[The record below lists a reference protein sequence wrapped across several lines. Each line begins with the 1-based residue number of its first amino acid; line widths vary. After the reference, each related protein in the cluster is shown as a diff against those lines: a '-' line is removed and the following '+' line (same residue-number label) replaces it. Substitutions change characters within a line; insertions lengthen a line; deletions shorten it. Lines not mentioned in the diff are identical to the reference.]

1 MSFFGFDPLGPSA
14 HNSSAPGFAQP
25 NDAFAGLSGQHG
37 DDEDAIDFEDTYDGL
52 LDDAADADNAITFGN
67 NSVEKDGSKT
77 VGGEKLS
84 DAEKKQLNYSEN
96 TAKFTN
102 DMREE
107 HLRFNQP
114 QPTARA
120 SVSQHQSQPAAA
132 LGQSYAQQPYVQQP
146 YAHQSYGQSYFAEPV
161 PIRTGYEKYRES
173 EPLPDLHVDQSIWGI
188 GPSKAAAAPKPAP
201 QPALS
206 SSVGRKMMSLE
217 EVEAAMHA
225 QSKPSTQ
232 PAISELAAHQHTP
245 SYSSA
250 QHASPLPQHSHAQPV
265 AILQRPQA
273 SQAMVTPAP
282 AAKLPVPPGQ
292 HDQHNN
298 FQRQPVPQVQPMQI
312 LQNPNRLSTDV
323 SRAAVDQEYS
333 QLPSVVPTLAQ
344 MRDHSQTAH
353 MSEEE
358 MAAHLDRA
366 AKSAKREHEERLLF
380 RYRELMTALDKR
392 FIARIQLHQ
401 LVSATGDPI
410 EQGSDA
416 SLSEDFYYQVYSHI
430 RAGQHRDPRQP
441 LSNFAQTYLLQTG
454 DRHGNMRRHG
464 RPAENH
470 IQRMEQQ
477 VQRAVEAAKNKPKN
491 PQLVIAGSLGKI
503 SFSNAKTPKPL
514 LNIKRNVENEA
525 HLRRAGSERKSP
537 ASSLDRRTILRNAEK
552 VYVTLMQIEDHVR
565 LMPPPL
571 TTHADQA
578 LQEKHREWK
587 TALESLNARLWEE
600 LKVHEPIGV
609 IVPHPFIAF
618 LSCDKGKKAIPRIFL
633 HLSFEQ
639 RTTIMTMIVYHLD
652 QLDVMKGAAESDD
665 QTVLNPTMWEKIDL
679 FMSTVMPSLM
689 GFFNDTGLDIVDGM
703 LNLIATNLNV
713 VAIAQTRVGVSLL
726 TMIFSRAEHMKQN
739 GDGTP
744 EQWEKWDQTYE
755 TLFSRLEVSLPYMF
769 PGNIDSG
776 SDVLAWQLLATLGL
790 CARNEYETR
799 LVVAARDRVN
809 ATVALAKTLPPT
821 EARER
826 LSGVALFLR
835 SLHLRVE
842 DLM

>member
-1 MSFFGFDPLGPSA
+1 MDFFGFDPSGRNT
-14 HNSSAPGFAQP
+14 HNSAAPGFTQP
-25 NDAFAGLSGQHG
+25 YDPFAALSGQHG
-37 DDEDAIDFEDTYDGL
+37 DGENALDFEDTYDGL
-52 LDDAADADNAITFGN
+52 DDTDDAHNDQTFG
-67 NSVEKDGSKT
+67 SGAIGEDGSTT
-77 VGGEKLS
+77 VGGKKLS
-84 DAEKKQLNYSEN
+84 TAELDKLDYIKG
-96 TAKFTN
+96 TAKLANT
-102 DMREE
+102 MEE
-107 HLRFNQP
+107 ENFHFNRL

-132 LGQSYAQQPYVQQP
+132 LSQSYSQQPYAQQPYAQ
-146 YAHQSYGQSYFAEPV
+146 QSYGQSYYAEPV
-161 PIRTGYEKYRES
+161 PIRTGYEKYNEP

-201 QPALS
+201 QPVLS

-217 EVEAAMHA
+217 EVEAAMRA
-225 QSKPSTQ
+225 QAKPSPQ
-232 PAISELAAHQHTP
+232 PVISELAAHQHAPGYPT
-245 SYSSA
+245 A
-250 QHASPLPQHSHAQPV
+250 QHASPLPQHGHAQPV

-273 SQAMVTPAP
+273 SQAKVTPTP

-298 FQRQPVPQVQPMQI
+298 FQRQAVPPVQPMQI
-312 LQNPNRLSTDV
+312 LQNPNRLSTDAT
-323 SRAAVDQEYS
+323 RAAVDQEHFQS
-333 QLPSVVPTLAQ
+333 PSVASKLAQ
-344 MRDHSQTAH
+344 MSAHPQLDH

-358 MAAHLDRA
+358 KAAYLDQETKR
-366 AKSAKREHEERLLF
+366 AKRNHKIWLLSKDNGV
-380 RYRELMTALDKR
+380 MTPQDKN
-392 FIARIQLHQ
+392 FITRIQLQQ
-401 LVSATGDPI
+401 LVSATGNPA
-410 EQGSDA
+410 EQSSDA

-430 RAGQHRDPRQP
+430 RAGQHQDPRQP
-441 LSNFAQTYLLQTG
+441 LSNFAQTYLFQTG
-454 DRHGNMRRHG
+454 GRHGNMRRHG

-514 LNIKRNVENEA
+514 LNIKRTAENEA
-525 HLRRAGSERKSP
+525 HHHRAGSERKSP
-537 ASSLDRRTILRNAEK
+537 ASSLDRKTILRNAEK

-571 TTHADQA
+571 TDQADQA
-578 LQEKHREWK
+578 LQEKHREWA
-587 TALESLNARLWEE
+587 TALEPLNARLWQE

-618 LSCDKGKKAIPRIFL
+618 LSCAKGKKAIPRIFP

-639 RTTIMTMIVYHLD
+639 RTTIMTMIIYHLD
-652 QLDVMKGAAESDD
+652 QLDVVKGAAVSDD
-665 QTVLNPTMWEKIDL
+665 ETVLDPRMWENIDL

-689 GFFNDTGLDIVDGM
+689 QFFNNTGIDIVDGV

-713 VAIAQTRVGVSLL
+713 DAIAKTRVGVSML
-726 TMIFSRAEHMKQN
+726 TLILSRAVLLKQN

-769 PGNIDSG
+769 PGSIDSG
-776 SDVLAWQLLATLGL
+776 SDVYVWQLLAALGL
-790 CARNEYETR
+790 GASNDQQTR
-799 LVVAARDRVN
+799 LVLAVKDRVIG
-809 ATVALAKTLPPT
+809 TITLAKTLPPT
-821 EARER
+821 TATER
-826 LSGVALFLR
+826 LSSVNLFLH
-835 SLHLRVE
+835 SIGL
-842 DLM
+842 DADMLMG

>member
-14 HNSSAPGFAQP
+14 HNSSAPGFGQP
-25 NDAFAGLSGQHG
+25 YDSFAGLSGQHG
-37 DDEDAIDFEDTYDGL
+37 DGEDAIDFEDTYDGL
-52 LDDAADADNAITFGN
+52 LDDTADADNDVTFGD
-67 NSVEKDGSKT
+67 NSVGEDGSKT
-77 VGGEKLS
+77 VGGENLS
-84 DAEKKQLNYSEN
+84 EAERKQLNYSEW
-96 TAKFTN
+96 TAGRAN
-102 DMREE
+102 EIEEE
-107 HLRFNQP
+107 HLRFNRS

-132 LGQSYAQQPYVQQP
+132 LGQSYAQQSYVQQP
-146 YAHQSYGQSYFAEPV
+146 YAQQSYGQSYYAEPV
-161 PIRTGYEKYRES
+161 PIRTGYEKYREP

-217 EVEAAMHA
+217 EVEADMRA

-232 PAISELAAHQHTP
+232 PVISELAAHQHTP
-245 SYSSA
+245 SYSPV
-250 QHASPLPQHSHAQPV
+250 QHASPLPQHGHAQPV

-273 SQAMVTPAP
+273 SQAKVTPTP

-298 FQRQPVPQVQPMQI
+298 FQRQPVPPVQPMQI

-333 QLPSVVPTLAQ
+333 QPPSLASTLAQ
-344 MRDHSQTAH
+344 MRDHPQTAH

-358 MAAHLDRA
+358 KAAYLDRVT
-366 AKSAKREHEERLLF
+366 KNAKREHKILLLSKYERV
-380 RYRELMTALDKR
+380 MTDTDKK
-392 FIARIQLHQ
+392 FISRIQLQQ

-410 EQGSDA
+410 EQSSDA
-416 SLSEDFYYQVYSHI
+416 SLSGDFYYQVYSHI
-430 RAGQHRDPRQP
+430 RAGQHRDPHQP
-441 LSNFAQTYLLQTG
+441 LSNFAQTYLFQTG
-454 DRHGNMRRHG
+454 GRHGNMRRHG

-514 LNIKRNVENEA
+514 LNIKRNAENEA
-525 HLRRAGSERKSP
+525 HHRRAGSERKSP
-537 ASSLDRRTILRNAEK
+537 ASSLDRRTILHNAEK

-565 LMPPPL
+565 RMPPPL
-571 TTHADQA
+571 TNHADQA
-578 LQEKHREWK
+578 LQGKHREWN

-618 LSCDKGKKAIPRIFL
+618 LSCDKGKKAIPRIFP

-652 QLDVMKGAAESDD
+652 QLDVVRGAAVSDD
-665 QTVLNPTMWEKIDL
+665 EIVLNKTMWENIDL

-689 GFFNDTGLDIVDGM
+689 QFINNTGLDIVEGM
-703 LNLIATNLNV
+703 LNLIATNLNLD
-713 VAIAQTRVGVSLL
+713 AIAKTRVGVSML
-726 TMIFSRAEHMKQN
+726 TLIFSRAESMKQN

-744 EQWEKWDQTYE
+744 VQWEKW
-755 TLFSRLEVSLPYMF
+755 
-769 PGNIDSG
+769 
-776 SDVLAWQLLATLGL
+776 
-790 CARNEYETR
+790 
-799 LVVAARDRVN
+799 
-809 ATVALAKTLPPT
+809 
-821 EARER
+821 
-826 LSGVALFLR
+826 
-835 SLHLRVE
+835 
-842 DLM
+842 